1 MNGLLAADG
10 AGPASTPPADPALR
24 ALDPRV
30 ILLDR
35 AVGLIATAIV
45 AGATL
50 VFTIIVQVVADD
62 LALWGRVAIEVG
74 WAAFVGLVAWHGYH
88 WPTRTYAHTRYR
100 VDDQSIEIW
109 RGVYWREVVNVP
121 RSRVQH
127 TDVTQG
133 PIDRRFGLGT
143 LVIYTAG
150 TDYARVELHGLEHG
164 DALRIRTYLLPRAT
178 PDAV

>member
-1 MNGLLAADG
+1 MADND
-10 AGPASTPPADPALR
+10 ASADPEFR
-24 ALDPRV
+24 TLDPRV

-35 AVGLIATAIV
+35 VVGWITATVVSGALAIGV
-45 AGATL
+45 MLTLLAGDALATWMR
-50 VFTIIVQVVADD
+50 
-62 LALWGRVAIEVG
+62 LALVLG
-74 WAAFVGLVAWHGYH
+74 WLALAAVLAWHGQH
-88 WPTRTYAHTRYR
+88 WPAVAFAHTRYR
-100 VDDQSIEIW
+100 VDDRGIEIH
-109 RGVYWREVVNVP
+109 RGVFWRDVINVP

-150 TDYARVELHGLEHG
+150 TDFARVELPGLEHG
-164 DALRIRTYLLPRAT
+164 DALRIRTYLLPGTT

>member
-1 MNGLLAADG
+1 MDDIDVTTD
-10 AGPASTPPADPALR
+10 SRFRT
-24 ALDPRV
+24 LDPRV

-35 AVGLIATAIV
+35 VVGWITTAVMSGMLAFGVMLALMAGDGLASWMRLA
-45 AGATL
+45 L
-50 VFTIIVQVVADD
+50 VVAWLTIAAA
-62 LALWGRVAIEVG
+62 LAWFGQYWPAVA
-74 WAAFVGLVAWHGYH
+74 F
-88 WPTRTYAHTRYR
+88 AHTRYR
-100 VDDQSIEIW
+100 VDDQGIEIH
-109 RGVYWREVVNVP
+109 RGVYWRDVINVP

-150 TDYARVELHGLEHG
+150 TAFARVELSGLEHG
-164 DALRIRTYLLPRAT
+164 DALRIRTYLLPGTT